1 MKSYAVV
8 FASAAHTD
16 VAANIGYY
24 LSIGEVSTAKR
35 ANTNID
41 RAIDSLV
48 TMPTRGRVVPELRK
62 RGISRYR
69 EVLAQPF
76 RIIYRVSDR
85 HVHVLAVVDHRRDL
99 TQLLLERAR
108 RH

>member
-1 MKSYAVV
+1 MKRYAVV

-16 VAANIGYY
+16 VAAIIDHYLAIGD
-24 LSIGEVSTAKR
+24 LAAAPR
-35 ANTNID
+35 ANATID
-41 RAIDSLV
+41 QAIDSLV
-48 TMPTRGRVVPELRK
+48 AMPSRGRLVPELHK

-69 EVLAQPF
+69 EVTAQPF
-76 RIIYRVSDR
+76 RIVYRVSDR
-85 HVHVLAVVDHRRDL
+85 HVHVLAIVDHRRDL